1 MVYVENLVEARHLL
15 GMRVKILRKSRR
27 LTQEQLGFMV
37 GINRSRISRIEAGRS
52 NVGVDTILL
61 LACALEVQP
70 ADLLAGIDLSGDVGS
85 DSLPISLGFSK
96 H

>member
-27 LTQEQLGFMV
+27 LTQEQLGFMA
-37 GINRSRISRIEAGRS
+37 GINRSRISRIEAGQI
-52 NVGVDTILL
+52 NIGVDTIFL
-61 LACALEVQP
+61 LACALDVQP